1 MCIKIENNL
10 IYRVFRRTTHVRNI
24 GLWRFQLAISL
35 SQRAIHTAAEPKAV
49 SWRAVM
55 AGLLLIVASDYY
67 INWSTVILSASK
79 NNKALFPMGLFFP
92 FVVLVAINLLLER
105 ANPQWALNRCEL
117 CVSLGMGLIG
127 SLFPF
132 YGLASYVVGS
142 IAAPY
147 YFATPE
153 NGWAELLH
161 PNMVS
166 WLVMNDEDSAVTWF
180 YDGLPAGQGIPWRA
194 WVVPVF
200 WWMTF
205 VGAAACVALCLMV
218 VLRKQ
223 WVENERLEFPL
234 MEVGLQVARIGE
246 GEAGKP
252 PLLAQRIFRMG
263 FWIGIFAVGWN
274 IISFFYP
281 LMPGL
286 PTTHTEGAW
295 FLWLEGAKPFWV
307 QISIYVMGF
316 AYFARVETLFSFWL
330 FFLFTEA
337 EVATFDRLGIAA
349 GHGGGEAV
357 RSQNFG
363 VLCAYVVFGLWM
375 ARAHLKAAVRKVF
388 TGASDVD
395 DAREAMSYR
404 AAAIALV
411 AALLYMVAWLH
422 AAGMEIRVA
431 ALYLFF
437 TAVAYIGMARFA
449 AELGLPYGDI
459 AYHSIT
465 WTPFHIMGGQTA
477 TASTLTCQ
485 GYLWAM
491 FGKTRGFLGPP
502 IAQMLK
508 LTTPF
513 RIERGRLFGAIVL
526 AVVAGATFAVL
537 HAISMGYSSGGFNLR
552 AAWNLLIGPQR
563 SYDMSITWIR
573 NPEPPDV
580 ERMLFM
586 GSGVLIT
593 AVLTYLK
600 YRFVRLPLHPV
611 ALMLQGT
618 YMAQKTVFSVFLTW
632 AYKSIVLKV
641 GGARLYKKGQP
652 FFIGLLIGYA
662 AATFLSCVVDSL
674 FFFGRGHLVHGF

>member
-1 MCIKIENNL
+1 MAL
-10 IYRVFRRTTHVRNI
+10 
-24 GLWRFQLAISL
+24 SL
-35 SQRAIHTAAEPKAV
+35 SQQAIHAAPAPKAV
-49 SWRAVM
+49 SWRAVV

-92 FVVLVAINLLLER
+92 FVMLVAVNLLLER
-105 ANPQWALNRCEL
+105 ANPQRALNRGEL
-117 CVSLGMGLIG
+117 CVALGMGLIG

-132 YGLASYVVGS
+132 YGLASYVVGT

-166 WLVMNDEDSAVTWF
+166 WLVMNNEDSAVTWF

-194 WVVPVF
+194 WAVPVF

-218 VLRKQ
+218 LLRKQ

-234 MEVGLQVARIGE
+234 MEVGLRVANLGE
-246 GEAGKP
+246 REAGTP
-252 PLLAQRIFRMG
+252 SLLGQRLFRIAFWFG
-263 FWIGIFAVGWN
+263 FFAVVWN
-274 IISFFYP
+274 IVSFFFP
-281 LMPGL
+281 VMPGL
-286 PTTHTEGAW
+286 PTTHTEGEW

-307 QISIYVMGF
+307 QISIYVVGF

-330 FFLFTEA
+330 FFLFTEI

-363 VLCAYVVFGLWM
+363 VLCAYVMFGLWM
-375 ARAHLKAAVRKVF
+375 ARAHLKAVFRKGF
-388 TGASDVD
+388 KGASDVD
-395 DAREAMSYR
+395 DTREAMSYR
-404 AAAIALV
+404 AAMIALV

-422 AAGMEIRVA
+422 AAGMEVRVA
-431 ALYLFF
+431 TLYLFF
-437 TAVAYIGMARFA
+437 TVMAYIGMARFA

-459 AYHSIT
+459 AYNAIT
-465 WTPFHIMGGQTA
+465 WTPLHLMGGQTVA
-477 TASTLTCQ
+477 ASTLTCQ

-513 RIERGRLFGAIVL
+513 RVERGRLFGAIVL

-563 SYDMSITWIR
+563 SYDMAITWMR
-573 NPEPPDV
+573 NPEAPDV

-618 YMAQKTVFSVFLTW
+618 YMAQKTVFSVFLIW
-632 AYKSIVLKV
+632 AYKSIILKV

-662 AATFLSCVVDSL
+662 TATFLSCIVDSL

>member
-1 MCIKIENNL
+1 M
-10 IYRVFRRTTHVRNI
+10 
-24 GLWRFQLAISL
+24 G
-35 SQRAIHTAAEPKAV
+35 
-49 SWRAVM
+49 

-92 FVVLVAINLLLER
+92 FVVLVAVNLLLKR
-105 ANPQWALNRCEL
+105 ANPQWVLKRGEL
-117 CVSLGMGLIG
+117 CVALGMGLIG

-132 YGLASYVVGS
+132 YGLASYVVGA

-166 WLVMNDEDSAVTWF
+166 WLVMNNEDSAVTWF

-194 WVVPVF
+194 WAVPVF

-218 VLRKQ
+218 LLRKQ

-234 MEVGLQVARIGE
+234 MAVGLRVANLGEREDGTPALLGQRLFRI
-246 GEAGKP
+246 A
-252 PLLAQRIFRMG
+252 FWVG
-263 FWIGIFAVGWN
+263 FFAVVWN
-274 IISFFYP
+274 IVSFFFP

-286 PTTHTEGAW
+286 PTTHTEGEW

-330 FFLFTEA
+330 FFLFTEI

-363 VLCAYVVFGLWM
+363 VLCAYVMFGLWM
-375 ARAHLKAAVRKVF
+375 ARAHLKAVFRKVF
-388 TGASDVD
+388 KGAADVD

-404 AAAIALV
+404 AAMIALV
-411 AALLYMVAWLH
+411 TALLYMVAWLH
-422 AAGMEIRVA
+422 AAGMEVRVA

-437 TAVAYIGMARFA
+437 TVMAYIGMARFA

-459 AYHSIT
+459 AYHAIT
-465 WTPFHIMGGQTA
+465 WTPLHLMGGQTVA
-477 TASTLTCQ
+477 ASTLTCQ

-513 RIERGRLFGAIVL
+513 RAERGRLFGAIVL

-563 SYDMSITWIR
+563 SYDMSITWMR
-573 NPEPPDV
+573 NPEAPDV

-618 YMAQKTVFSVFLTW
+618 YMAQKTVFSVFLIW
-632 AYKSIVLKV
+632 AYKSIILKV

-662 AATFLSCVVDSL
+662 TATFLSCIVDSL

>member
-1 MCIKIENNL
+1 M
-10 IYRVFRRTTHVRNI
+10 
-24 GLWRFQLAISL
+24 AISL
-35 SQRAIHTAAEPKAV
+35 SQRAIHAAPEPKAV
-49 SWRAVM
+49 SWRAVV

-92 FVVLVAINLLLER
+92 FVVLVAVNLLLKR
-105 ANPQWALNRCEL
+105 ANPQWALNRGEL
-117 CVSLGMGLIG
+117 CVALGMGLIG

-132 YGLASYVVGS
+132 YGLASYVVGA

-166 WLVMNDEDSAVTWF
+166 WLVMNNEDSAVTWF

-194 WVVPVF
+194 WAVPVF

-218 VLRKQ
+218 LLRKQ

-234 MEVGLQVARIGE
+234 MEVGLRVANLDERGE
-246 GEAGKP
+246 GTP
-252 PLLAQRIFRMG
+252 SLLGQRLFRIAFCLG
-263 FWIGIFAVGWN
+263 FFAVVWN
-274 IISFFYP
+274 IVSFFFP

-316 AYFARVETLFSFWL
+316 AYFARVEALFSFWL
-330 FFLFTEA
+330 FFLFTEI

-363 VLCAYVVFGLWM
+363 VLCAYVMFGLWM
-375 ARAHLKAAVRKVF
+375 ARAHLKAVFCKVF
-388 TGASDVD
+388 KGASEVD

-404 AAAIALV
+404 AAMIAL
-411 AALLYMVAWLH
+411 ATALLYMVAWLH
-422 AAGMEIRVA
+422 AAGMEVRVA

-437 TAVAYIGMARFA
+437 TVMAYIGMARFA

-459 AYHSIT
+459 AYNAIT
-465 WTPFHIMGGQTA
+465 WTPLHLMGGQTVA
-477 TASTLTCQ
+477 ASTLTCQ

-563 SYDMSITWIR
+563 SYDMSITWMR
-573 NPEPPDV
+573 NPEAPDV

-593 AVLTYLK
+593 AVLTSLK

-618 YMAQKTVFSVFLTW
+618 YMAQKTVFSVFLIW
-632 AYKSIVLKV
+632 AYKSIILKV

-662 AATFLSCVVDSL
+662 TATFLSCIVDSL

>member
-1 MCIKIENNL
+1 MALSSAQEA
-10 IYRVFRRTTHVRNI
+10 IYPAT
-24 GLWRFQLAISL
+24 
-35 SQRAIHTAAEPKAV
+35 EPKLI
-49 SWRAVM
+49 SWKVVV

-67 INWSTVILSASK
+67 INWSTVILRASK

-92 FVVLVAINLLLER
+92 FVMLVGTNLLLR
-105 ANPQWALNRCEL
+105 WVKPRWALNRGQL
-117 CVSLGMGLIG
+117 CVALGMGLIG

-132 YGLASYVVGS
+132 YGLASYVVGT

-166 WLVMNDEDSAVTWF
+166 WLVMNNEDKAVTHF
-180 YDGLPAGQGIPWRA
+180 YDGLPPGQPIPWGA
-194 WVVPVF
+194 WAVPVF

-205 VGAAACVALCLMV
+205 VAAAACVALCLMV
-218 VLRKQ
+218 ILRKQ

-234 MEVGLQVARIGE
+234 MEVGMQVAQVDKSNG
-246 GEAGKP
+246 GTP
-252 PLLAQRIFRMG
+252 SLLNQPLFRVG
-263 FWIGIFAVGWN
+263 FWIGIFAVFWN
-274 IISFFYP
+274 IISYFYP
-281 LMPGL
+281 LIPGL
-286 PTTHTEGAW
+286 PTTHTEGQW
-295 FLWLEGAKPFWV
+295 FRWLEGAKPFWV
-307 QISIYVMGF
+307 QISIYVIGF

-330 FFLFTEA
+330 FFLFTEI

-363 VLCAYVVFGLWM
+363 VLCAYVMFGLWM
-375 ARAHLKAAVRKVF
+375 ARGHLKAVFRKVF
-388 TGASDVD
+388 KNASDVD
-395 DAREAMSYR
+395 DSREAMSYR
-404 AAAIALV
+404 AALIALV
-411 AALLYMVAWLH
+411 ASLLYMVAWLH
-422 AAGMEIRVA
+422 AAGMEIRVVV
-431 ALYLFF
+431 LYLFF

-465 WTPFHIMGGQTA
+465 WTPLHIMGGQTV

-508 LTTPF
+508 LTTPL
-513 RIERGRLFGAIVL
+513 RVERGRLFGVIVL
-526 AVVAGATFAVL
+526 AVVAGATFAIL
-537 HAISMGYSSGGFNLR
+537 HAIYMGYSGGGFNLR

-563 SYDMSITWIR
+563 SYDASVTWIR
-573 NPEPPDV
+573 NPEAPDV

-600 YRFVRLPLHPV
+600 YRFVHLPLHPV

-618 YMAQKTVFSVFLTW
+618 YMAQKTVFSVFLIW
-632 AYKSIVLKV
+632 IYKATILKI
-641 GGARLYKKGQP
+641 GGVRLYRQGQP

-662 AATFLSCVVDSL
+662 IATFASCVIDSI
-674 FFFGRGHLVHGF
+674 FFFGQGHLVHGF

>member
-1 MCIKIENNL
+1 M
-10 IYRVFRRTTHVRNI
+10 
-24 GLWRFQLAISL
+24 AISL

-92 FVVLVAINLLLER
+92 FVVLVAVNLLLER
-105 ANPQWALNRCEL
+105 ANPRWALNRGEL
-117 CVSLGMGLIG
+117 CVALGMGLIG

-166 WLVMNDEDSAVTWF
+166 WLVMNDEDEAVTWF

-194 WVVPVF
+194 WAVPVF

-218 VLRKQ
+218 LLRKQ

-234 MEVGLQVARIGE
+234 MEVGLRVANLGERGE
-246 GEAGKP
+246 GAP
-252 PLLAQRIFRMG
+252 SLLGQRLFRIA
-263 FWIGIFAVGWN
+263 FWIGFFAVVWN
-274 IISFFYP
+274 IISFFFP

-295 FLWLEGAKPFWV
+295 FLWLKDAKPFWV
-307 QISIYVMGF
+307 QISVYVMGF

-330 FFLFTEA
+330 FFLFTEI

-375 ARAHLKAAVRKVF
+375 ARAHLKAAFRKVF
-388 TGASDVD
+388 KGASDVD
-395 DAREAMSYR
+395 DTREAMSYR
-404 AAAIALV
+404 AATIALV
-411 AALLYMVAWLH
+411 VALLYMVAWLH
-422 AAGMEIRVA
+422 VAGMEVRVA
-431 ALYLFF
+431 AMYLFF
-437 TAVAYIGMARFA
+437 TGVAYIGMARFA

-465 WTPFHIMGGQTA
+465 WTPFHILGGQTA

-513 RIERGRLFGAIVL
+513 RIDRGRLFGAIVL
-526 AVVAGATFAVL
+526 AVVVGATFAVL

>member
-1 MCIKIENNL
+1 M
-10 IYRVFRRTTHVRNI
+10 
-24 GLWRFQLAISL
+24 AL
-35 SQRAIHTAAEPKAV
+35 SFAQKALYTAAESKAV
-49 SWRAVM
+49 SWKAVV

-67 INWSTVILSASK
+67 INWSTVILRASK

-92 FVVLVAINLLLER
+92 FVVLVVANLLVKRTNLR
-105 ANPQWALNRCEL
+105 WALNRGEL
-117 CVSLGMGLIG
+117 CVALGMGLIG

-132 YGLASYVVGS
+132 YGLASYVVGT

-153 NGWAELLH
+153 NGWADLLH

-166 WLVMNDEDSAVTWF
+166 WLVMNNEDKAVTWF
-180 YDGLPAGQGIPWRA
+180 YDGLPPGQGIPWGA

-205 VGAAACVALCLMV
+205 VGAAACVALCSMV
-218 VLRKQ
+218 ILRKQ

-234 MEVGLQVARIGE
+234 MDVGLRVAHLDE
-246 GEAGKP
+246 GDAGVP
-252 PLLAQRIFRMG
+252 ALLNQRIFRVG
-263 FWIGIFAVGWN
+263 FWIGIFAVAWN
-274 IISFFYP
+274 MVSYFYP
-281 LMPGL
+281 LIPGL
-286 PTTHTEGAW
+286 PTTHTEGQW
-295 FLWLEGAKPFWV
+295 FRWLEGAKPFWV
-307 QISIYVMGF
+307 QISIYVVGF

-330 FFLFTEA
+330 FFLFTEI

-363 VLCAYVVFGLWM
+363 VLCAYVMFGLWM
-375 ARAHLKAAVRKVF
+375 GRAHLKAVFRKVF
-388 TGASDVD
+388 KGASDVD
-395 DAREAMSYR
+395 DSREVISYR
-404 AAAIALV
+404 AAMITLV
-411 AALLYMVAWLH
+411 AALLYMVAWLY
-422 AAGMEIRVA
+422 AAGMEVRVA
-431 ALYLFF
+431 VLYLFF
-437 TAVAYIGMARFA
+437 TVVAYIGMARFA

-465 WTPFHIMGGQTA
+465 WTPLHIMGGQTA
-477 TASTLTCQ
+477 AASTLTCQ

-513 RIERGRLFGAIVL
+513 RFDRRHLFGAIVL
-526 AVVAGATFAVL
+526 AVVAGAAFAVL

-563 SYDMSITWIR
+563 SYDMSVTWIR
-573 NPEPPDV
+573 NPEAPDV

-593 AVLTYLK
+593 VVLTYLK
-600 YRFVRLPLHPV
+600 YRFVHLPLHPV

-618 YMAQKTVFSVFLTW
+618 YMAQKTVFSVFLIW
-632 AYKSIVLKV
+632 VYKSIVLKV
-641 GGARLYKKGQP
+641 GGAQLYRKGQP

-662 AATFLSCVVDSL
+662 VATFASCVVDSL

>member
-1 MCIKIENNL
+1 M
-10 IYRVFRRTTHVRNI
+10 
-24 GLWRFQLAISL
+24 G
-35 SQRAIHTAAEPKAV
+35 
-49 SWRAVM
+49 

-92 FVVLVAINLLLER
+92 FVVLVAVNLLLKR
-105 ANPQWALNRCEL
+105 ANPQWALNRGEL
-117 CVSLGMGLIG
+117 CVALGMGLIG

-132 YGLASYVVGS
+132 YGLASYVVGT

-153 NGWAELLH
+153 NSWAELLH

-166 WLVMNDEDSAVTWF
+166 WLVMNNEDSAVTWF

-194 WVVPVF
+194 WAVPVF

-218 VLRKQ
+218 LLRKQ

-234 MEVGLQVARIGE
+234 MAVGLRVANLGEREDGTPALLGQRLFRI
-246 GEAGKP
+246 A
-252 PLLAQRIFRMG
+252 FWVG
-263 FWIGIFAVGWN
+263 FFAVVWN
-274 IISFFYP
+274 IVSFFFP

-286 PTTHTEGAW
+286 PTTHTEGEW

-330 FFLFTEA
+330 FFLFTEI

-363 VLCAYVVFGLWM
+363 VLCAYVMFGLWM
-375 ARAHLKAAVRKVF
+375 ARAHLKAVFRKVF
-388 TGASDVD
+388 KGAADVD

-404 AAAIALV
+404 AAMIAL
-411 AALLYMVAWLH
+411 ATALLYMVAWLH
-422 AAGMEIRVA
+422 AAGMEVRVA

-437 TAVAYIGMARFA
+437 TVMAYIGMARFA

-459 AYHSIT
+459 AYHAIT
-465 WTPFHIMGGQTA
+465 WTPLHLMGGQTVA
-477 TASTLTCQ
+477 ASTLTCQ

-513 RIERGRLFGAIVL
+513 RAERGRLFGAIVL

-563 SYDMSITWIR
+563 SYDMSITWMR
-573 NPEPPDV
+573 NPEAPDV

-618 YMAQKTVFSVFLTW
+618 YMAQKTVFSVFLIW
-632 AYKSIVLKV
+632 AYKSIILKV

-662 AATFLSCVVDSL
+662 TATFLSCIVDSL